1 MFFEG
6 GSSKF
11 GDAEN
16 MEFKL
21 EGLNVN
27 RYQMLHTQMALQNP
41 LPCQDTLKPL
51 TEEGNTLFNVNT
63 KRSCWK
69 TKRLRTSSANDDDDN
84 EDLSKPTFS
93 KGNIDKTMKCYQ
105 KEGR

>member
-1 MFFEG
+1 MSIRGHAISVLYSTKEDIVEYAVRMFFEG

-41 LPCQDTLKPL
+41 LPC
-51 TEEGNTLFNVNT
+51 
-63 KRSCWK
+63 
-69 TKRLRTSSANDDDDN
+69 
-84 EDLSKPTFS
+84 
-93 KGNIDKTMKCYQ
+93 
-105 KEGR
+105 

>member
-1 MFFEG
+1 MEYAVRILFEG

-27 RYQMLHTQMALQNP
+27 RYQISDIRCCILRWHYK
-41 LPCQDTLKPL
+41 TLYPVRIL
-51 TEEGNTLFNVNT
+51 
-63 KRSCWK
+63 
-69 TKRLRTSSANDDDDN
+69 
-84 EDLSKPTFS
+84 
-93 KGNIDKTMKCYQ
+93 
-105 KEGR
+105 

>member
-1 MFFEG
+1 MEYAVRIFFEG

-41 LPCQDTLKPL
+41 LPC
-51 TEEGNTLFNVNT
+51 
-63 KRSCWK
+63 
-69 TKRLRTSSANDDDDN
+69 
-84 EDLSKPTFS
+84 
-93 KGNIDKTMKCYQ
+93 
-105 KEGR
+105 